1 MEEKRVSKNVEEKYS
16 KGRVRA
22 FICLEMPDEVIK
34 EIARVQEEV
43 GKRRFEGKMTE
54 LENLHLTLK
63 FLGEID
69 ENKVEEV
76 KKRLAGIEFGEIE
89 CTLGRTGTFSYL
101 DNPKIVWVKING
113 KGIMELQKKID
124 DALLGMFEK
133 EERFMSH
140 LTVARVRFVKDKK
153 GFVDYISGIGV
164 KKIKIKVGKFFLKKS
179 ELKSPGPVYSNL
191 GEFEGANKHIF
202 G

>member
-1 MEEKRVSKNVEEKYS
+1 MTNKGVEEKNS
-16 KGRVRA
+16 ELGVRA
-22 FICLEMPDEVIK
+22 FVCIDVPDEIIR

-43 GKRRFEGKMTE
+43 GKRRFDGKMTE

-69 ENKVEEV
+69 EEKVKEIIGRL
-76 KKRLAGIEFGEIE
+76 KKIEFSEIE
-89 CTLGRTGTFSYL
+89 CTLGRTGTFSYKG
-101 DNPKIVWVKING
+101 NPRIVWVKING

-124 DALLGMFEK
+124 DALKGMFEP

-153 GFVDYISGIGV
+153 GFMEHVAGVGV
-164 KKIKIKVGKFFLKKS
+164 KKIKFRVDRFFLKQS

-191 GEFEGANKHIF
+191 GEFEINK
-202 G
+202 